1 MTNKQNDTCS
11 QLPSLIRVFAVCIRK
26 LWILRYP
33 MNTQRRLIL
42 LGWIARLIYSK
53 TCLKRP
59 RKKKDK
65 TQILMTN
72 GSLMQVKSIAECSPW
87 SILQYFWP
95 ALSDSWSLNPIFGL
109 FESGRFYQV
118 LLYLQWMKV
127 ILCLLSDWLIYE
139 SLVMH
144 IHHNLSVSWHPSVFW
159 RKV

>member
-1 MTNKQNDTCS
+1 MLSVAQSDQSLCCLYIEAMNS
-11 QLPSLIRVFAVCIRK
+11 SLPNEYTK
-26 LWILRYP
+26 KTG
-33 MNTQRRLIL
+33 M
-42 LGWIARLIYSK
+42 IARLIYSK

-59 RKKKDK
+59 RKKDK

-72 GSLMQVKSIAECSPW
+72 GSLMQVESIAECSPW

-118 LLYLQWMKV
+118 LHYLQWMKV
-127 ILCLLSDWLIYE
+127 ILCLLRDWLIYE